1 MWRGLIPPPNRFK
14 MRLKKSI
21 MGPIISVFVLILIVS
36 ILAGL
41 TFLFVSSLKTNV
53 VTTTATTSASAVN
66 ESGYINQSGYTLTQ
80 STRLEFNSPAIVTII
95 NGTSGTVIASGNYT
109 LTGNVLKNASAQIW
123 NPANITYTYKYIG
136 EPTAYNSVNS
146 TESAGYTVI
155 SYLPLIFLA
164 IIFGALLT
172 LVLRIILPYINL
184 GQTMGS
190 F

>member
-1 MWRGLIPPPNRFK
+1 
-14 MRLKKSI
+14 MRLKKSV

-53 VTTTATTSASAVN
+53 VTTTATTSGSAVN
-66 ESGYINQSGYTLTQ
+66 ESGYINQTGYTLTQ
-80 STRLEFNSPAIVTII
+80 STRLGFNNPAIVTII
-95 NGTSGTVIASGNYT
+95 NGTSGAVIPSGNYT
-109 LTGNVLKNASAQIW
+109 LTNNVLRNATASNF
-123 NPANITYTYKYIG
+123 NPANITYTYSYIG
-136 EPTAYNSVNS
+136 EPTAYNAVNG
-146 TESAGYTVI
+146 TESAGYTLV

-172 LVLRIILPYINL
+172 LVLRIIVPYINL